1 MGGLSGAEEAS
12 QTRGRHPI
20 RGDGRFILGMGLPSV
35 MAVDSQYVLLP
46 GWLGGG
52 VPGPAG
58 AVRRS
63 MAFMQTDAETTQQET
78 DEALFARVSRGDA
91 EAFAAFYDRHESL
104 FLGVAWRILM
114 SDADAE
120 DVLQEAAV
128 LIWERAPAYDASLGR
143 PLSWAVTLVRNK
155 AIDRLRSL
163 RRRSDL
169 LARACEEAGEGE
181 AAESGGGDVSA
192 VASEVSG
199 SVRQTLK
206 KLPAEQREAI
216 ELAFFSGLTQSEIAE
231 HLGQPLGTIK
241 ARIRRGML
249 AMRDALEG
257 AL

>member
-1 MGGLSGAEEAS
+1 MAS
-12 QTRGRHPI
+12 
-20 RGDGRFILGMGLPSV
+20 
-35 MAVDSQYVLLP
+35 
-46 GWLGGG
+46 
-52 VPGPAG
+52 
-58 AVRRS
+58 
-63 MAFMQTDAETTQQET
+63 MQTDAETTRQET
-78 DEALFARVSRGDA
+78 DEALFARVRRGDA
-91 EAFAAFYDRHESL
+91 DAFASFYDRHEGLL
-104 FLGVAWRILM
+104 FGVAWRILM

-128 LIWERAPAYDASLGR
+128 LIWERAPSYDASLGR

-155 AIDRLRSL
+155 AIDRLRSV

-169 LARACEEAGEGE
+169 LARASEEAGDGGM
-181 AAESGGGDVSA
+181 AGTIGGDDSA

-206 KLPAEQREAI
+206 RLPAEQREAI
-216 ELAFFSGLTQSEIAE
+216 ELAFFTGLTQSEIAE

>member
-1 MGGLSGAEEAS
+1 
-12 QTRGRHPI
+12 
-20 RGDGRFILGMGLPSV
+20 MGLPSV
-35 MAVDSQYVLLP
+35 MAVDSQYGLLP

-63 MAFMQTDAETTQQET
+63 MAFMQTEPGTTQEQT
-78 DEALFARVSRGDA
+78 DEALFARVTRGDA
-91 EAFAAFYDRHESL
+91 EAFAAFYDRHEGL
-104 FLGVAWRILM
+104 FFGVAWRILM
-114 SDADAE
+114 SDVDAE

-128 LIWERAPAYDASLGR
+128 LIWERAPAYDAALGR

-155 AIDRLRSL
+155 AIDRLRTV

-169 LARACEEAGEGE
+169 LARASEEAGEGE
-181 AAESGGGDVSA
+181 PAGPGGGDDSV
-192 VASEVSG
+192 VAAEVSG
-199 SVRQTLK
+199 AVRRTLTL
-206 KLPAEQREAI
+206 LPAEQREAI
-216 ELAFFSGLTQSEIAE
+216 ELAFFSGFTQSEIAE